1 MYHVGIDV
9 TSFRVALKLFLLL
22 FFERNNFKIN
32 KFKNNYF
39 KFPQASIILSYQLSF
54 MIGLSI

>member
-32 KFKNNYF
+32 KIKNNYF

-54 MIGLSI
+54 IGLSI